1 VPRSV
6 DLLFFG
12 GGDGGVAGD
21 VSHFTLRLRD
31 STFFF
36 CSFDEL
42 FFVLV
47 VFLYWFFFLLL
58 LLNSLSRKIEK

>member
-31 STFFF
+31 SNFF
-36 CSFDEL
+36 CSFDDL

-47 VFLYWFFFLLL
+47 VFYTGFSSYCYF
-58 LLNSLSRKIEK
+58 

>member
-21 VSHFTLRLRD
+21 VSHFTLRLRY
-31 STFFF
+31 STFSVHLTSCF
-36 CSFDEL
+36 SFWL
-42 FFVLV
+42 FFIL
-47 VFLYWFFFLLL
+47 VFLLIATFVL
-58 LLNSLSRKIEK
+58 II

>member
-12 GGDGGVAGD
+12 GGGGGVAGD

-31 STFFF
+31 SNFSVHLTICF
-36 CSFDEL
+36 SFWL
-42 FFVLV
+42 FFIL
-47 VFLYWFFFLLL
+47 VFLLIAT
-58 LLNSLSRKIEK
+58 IELII

>member
-31 STFFF
+31 SKFF
-36 CSFDEL
+36 CSFDDL

-47 VFLYWFFFLLL
+47 VFYTGFSSYCYF
-58 LLNSLSRKIEK
+58 

>member
-12 GGDGGVAGD
+12 GGDGGVTGD

-31 STFFF
+31 SNFF
-36 CSFDEL
+36 CSFDDL

-47 VFLYWFFFLLL
+47 VFYTGFSFYCYF
-58 LLNSLSRKIEK
+58 